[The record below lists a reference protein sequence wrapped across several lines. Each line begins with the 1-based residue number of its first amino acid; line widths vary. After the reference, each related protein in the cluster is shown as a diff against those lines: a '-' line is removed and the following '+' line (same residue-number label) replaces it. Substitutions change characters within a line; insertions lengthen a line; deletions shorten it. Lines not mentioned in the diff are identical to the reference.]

1 MRVAIIGATYTGNR
15 GAAAM
20 LVSTVE
26 KLREKLPGDTEFH
39 VLSLYREKPGTALE
53 RGVRI
58 VSLPAVKLLGVMPV
72 LCLLYR
78 LFSGVGFLRKVLLRY
93 SPLETVAGA
102 DVYLDLSGIS
112 FVDGRGITLL
122 YNICCLLPGLLL
134 GVPVFKMSQAMGPFQ
149 GKLNRWAALR
159 LLPRV
164 RRIYSRGPVTTEHLS
179 NLGLCNLVEA
189 ADLAFLLGE
198 GQDIPSAEESQE
210 KPALTIG
217 IAPSQVLM
225 NHSNKTGVDYIG
237 ALNRAVAPFAS
248 REDCRI
254 LVIAHSNLG
263 DSVRSRNN
271 DYHVCTELFNR
282 LDCNDKQLII
292 DDLGPEDLRGI
303 ISRCDVFIASRFHSM
318 ISALC
323 ESVPVLVTSWSHKY
337 REVMDQ
343 FDCGEWVLGSSELA
357 GPCFGEKLALLVERR
372 EGVRGLI
379 EKNLNRVIDSAG
391 KQIDGV
397 AAFLLGGVFPSSTRM
412 AHRLYDK
419 FYNGCF
425 SRCIMGHTLDDDL
438 RRVCAS
444 GGQVTTL
451 LSERLSRGHSSGAIV
466 AGVRSGDDGSLHP
479 GTFLAVSHEELQDL
493 AGSVYSDF
501 DHVGGVL
508 RILEASDQLYD
519 IVGLPCQLS
528 RLRKTLEKRPELLPR
543 VGLLVGLWCG
553 HITDQSLLQ
562 TLLGKWNIP
571 RGSVSRFRY
580 RTGQWRGKTRITLR
594 DGSVIE
600 KSFSRGYGLYQNM
613 YADSALRCFS
623 CGDHF
628 GQSSDI
634 SFGDCWIGSEKGAEH
649 KKTMALS
656 ITSKGDEAIQLLL
669 ASPLVSS
676 FEVPPVLAVESQK
689 RSVVWHTCSCAARER
704 LQGLFSMRIKCSSSV
719 TPRWNDYLSG
729 FLTLLFYRLYRGRL
743 RGLMFRLPWWA
754 LFPIM
759 ALQKLALNR

>member
-1 MRVAIIGATYTGNR
+1 
-15 GAAAM
+15 
-20 LVSTVE
+20 
-26 KLREKLPGDTEFH
+26 
-39 VLSLYREKPGTALE
+39 
-53 RGVRI
+53 
-58 VSLPAVKLLGVMPV
+58 
-72 LCLLYR
+72 
-78 LFSGVGFLRKVLLRY
+78 
-93 SPLETVAGA
+93 
-102 DVYLDLSGIS
+102 
-112 FVDGRGITLL
+112 
-122 YNICCLLPGLLL
+122 
-134 GVPVFKMSQAMGPFQ
+134 
-149 GKLNRWAALR
+149 
-159 LLPRV
+159 
-164 RRIYSRGPVTTEHLS
+164 
-179 NLGLCNLVEA
+179 
-189 ADLAFLLGE
+189 
-198 GQDIPSAEESQE
+198 
-210 KPALTIG
+210 
-217 IAPSQVLM
+217 
-225 NHSNKTGVDYIG
+225 
-237 ALNRAVAPFAS
+237 
-248 REDCRI
+248 
-254 LVIAHSNLG
+254 
-263 DSVRSRNN
+263 
-271 DYHVCTELFNR
+271 
-282 LDCNDKQLII
+282 
-292 DDLGPEDLRGI
+292 
-303 ISRCDVFIASRFHSM
+303 
-318 ISALC
+318 
-323 ESVPVLVTSWSHKY
+323 
-337 REVMDQ
+337 
-343 FDCGEWVLGSSELA
+343 
-357 GPCFGEKLALLVERR
+357 
-372 EGVRGLI
+372 
-379 EKNLNRVIDSAG
+379 
-391 KQIDGV
+391 
-397 AAFLLGGVFPSSTRM
+397 
-412 AHRLYDK
+412 
-419 FYNGCF
+419 
-425 SRCIMGHTLDDDL
+425 MGHTLDDDL